1 MYAVERGPGGFRCA
15 LVRTVNSRSVQALV
29 DRGDGLF
36 VEASVRL
43 ERIVKPW
50 GAMRWRSS

>member
-1 MYAVERGPGGFRCA
+1 MYAVERGSGGFRCA